1 MKTIKITESQ
11 YNKYISMP
19 LTEGFDYSTSVIKV
33 VKDGK
38 SPYVFKYSDITNKSK
53 KNDILNNLS
62 RYLDKSGTREGFNFD
77 INGKPIFYTYLD
89 HGITNFDHSVWDGDR
104 RTNNLGRFINDIK
117 KYSVE
122 GYVYNKDSD
131 YNTGEIYDRNGNL
144 VTQKRILPN
153 SNLLAF
159 NIFNKLGKDMASV
172 LKHGMTADKKIV
184 RNGSEVFKF
193 GVEQTKRLIDD
204 TLKIGLGN
212 IDIITY
218 VSSSSDFNKKF
229 ANALASKCG
238 TDSKVKIISDIVVKN
253 PSSIG
258 VNTILAKN
266 SGLDDKERKQVVTQ
280 TELMQ
285 IDEEIRKIIIAT
297 NNNLKNKKFD
307 NRLDAANYAYQQLLH
322 CFNVIRKKI
331 EGEILEDDDGNILIK
346 IDPMTTKDGTKR
358 NWYNLWQTTNYPFR
372 SQDNTFGW
380 NNGKTKKF
388 SLGDDD
394 KDFSLKASFNPV
406 YKDGTNKVS
415 YYEFILKD
423 ENGNETSRRA
433 IEQPSDCIVPLR
445 NWQIKAMYDKFRRYF
460 TDIYKIDNTKQE
472 EINAVKG
479 KVVVVV
485 DDNMSSGATLDAYCV
500 LLQKMG
506 AKTIIPITFGDI
518 GDSAVKPAYRS
529 DTYDL
534 GDNVDN
540 VFHNLYIKTD
550 IKKEHPVYNYN
561 IRKDSETGKYHYY
574 KALCKM
580 KKNKKGEIEASQV
593 ETDTLLKL
601 GGINNAFDDCKKFK
615 YGFARIFLKGKG
627 WNFINTNGYL
637 LSPEWFKECNDFN
650 HNAAEVMMG
659 KEHNYTIC
667 YIDSNGKLHN
677 REDFQN
683 REIEQ

>member
-1 MKTIKITESQ
+1 MKVIKITEAQ
-11 YNKYISMP
+11 YNKYVSMP
-19 LTEGFDYSTSVIKV
+19 LTEGFDYSSGIIKV

-38 SPYVFKYSDITNKSK
+38 PPYAFKYSDITNKSK
-53 KNDILNNLS
+53 KNDILSNLS
-62 RYLDKSGTREGFNFD
+62 KYIDKSGTREGFNFD
-77 INGKPIFYTYLD
+77 VNGKPIFYTYLD
-89 HGITNFDHSVWDGDR
+89 HRITNFDTCVWDGDR
-104 RTNNLGRFINDIK
+104 RIDNLGRFIKDIK
-117 KYSVE
+117 KYAVE

-131 YNTGEIYDRNGNL
+131 DNTGEIYDRNGNL

-159 NIFNKLGKDMASV
+159 NIFNRLGKDMASV
-172 LKHGMTADKKIV
+172 LKHGMTADKKKV
-184 RNGSEVFKF
+184 RNGGEVFNF

-204 TLKIGLGN
+204 TLRVGVNN

-229 ANALASKCG
+229 AKALADKCG
-238 TDSKVKIISDIVVKN
+238 NETNVRIVSDIVVKN
-253 PSSIG
+253 PSGIG
-258 VNTILAKN
+258 VNTTLAKN
-266 SGLDDKERKQVVTQ
+266 SGLDDKERRQVVTQ
-280 TELMQ
+280 TELMH
-285 IDEEIRKIIIAT
+285 IDEEIRKIIIST
-297 NNNLKNKKFD
+297 NNDLKNTKCK
-307 NRLDAANYAYQQLLH
+307 NRIDAARYAYERLLE
-322 CFNVIRKKI
+322 CFNVIRKII
-331 EGEILEDDDGNILIK
+331 EGDELNK
-346 IDPMTTKDGTKR
+346 ISPTKTTRGSTR
-358 NWYNLWQTTNYPFR
+358 GWYNLHQTTNFPFR

-380 NNGKTKKF
+380 NNGKAKKF

-406 YKDGTNKVS
+406 YKDGANKVA

-423 ENGNETSRRA
+423 EDGNETSRRA

-460 TDIYKIDNTKQE
+460 TDIYKIDDAKKE
-472 EINAVKG
+472 GINAVKD
-479 KVVVVV
+479 KTVVVV

-534 GDNVDN
+534 GDNTDN

-593 ETDTLLKL
+593 ETDTLLNL
-601 GGINNAFDDCKKFK
+601 GGINNAFDDCGKFK
-615 YGFARIFLKGKG
+615 YGFARIFLKNKG
-627 WNFINTNGYL
+627 WNFIDTNGYL
-637 LSPEWFKECNDFN
+637 LSPNEWFKECNDFN
-650 HNAAEVMMG
+650 HNAAEVMRN

-667 YIDSNGKLHN
+667 YIDSDSKLHN
-677 REDFQN
+677 REEFQN
-683 REIEQ
+683 KEIEQ